1 MLPTSIGTDEHL
13 DPLIDEV
20 PVDRL
25 LNVFDPLID
34 EVQIDVDLLRD
45 GLAAELDHYVRT

>member
-20 PVDRL
+20 AVERL
-25 LNVFDPLID
+25 LNVFDSLID
-34 EVQIDVDLLRD
+34 EVQIDIDLLRD
-45 GLAAELDHYVRT
+45 GLATELGHDVRT